1 MGEDESTGPMW
12 YLRFT
17 KSEEPS
23 YFFEVESV
31 FGGGSFGFVSVY
43 SSVCEESVAA
53 LVFESSS
60 SSNAA
65 NMRKWSAG
73 GVMVLWTTDCS
84 RGGGGGDW

>member
-1 MGEDESTGPMW
+1 MGEEESTGPMW

-43 SSVCEESVAA
+43 SVCEESVAA

-60 SSNAA
+60 NAA

-73 GVMVLWTTDCS
+73 WVMVLSTTDCS
-84 RGGGGGDW
+84 GGGDW

>member
-1 MGEDESTGPMW
+1 MGEEESTGPMW

-43 SSVCEESVAA
+43 SVCEESVAA

-84 RGGGGGDW
+84 CGGGGDW

>member
-1 MGEDESTGPMW
+1 MGEEESTGPMW

-43 SSVCEESVAA
+43 SVCEESVAA

-84 RGGGGGDW
+84 GGGGGGDW

>member
-1 MGEDESTGPMW
+1 MGEEERTGPMW

-43 SSVCEESVAA
+43 SVCEESAAA
-53 LVFESSS
+53 LVFES

-73 GVMVLWTTDCS
+73 WVMVLSTTDCS
-84 RGGGGGDW
+84 GGGDW

>member
-31 FGGGSFGFVSVY
+31 FGGGGSFGFVSVY

-60 SSNAA
+60 NAA

-84 RGGGGGDW
+84 CGGGGDW